1 MSVTDQGGWG
11 EVERK
16 AKLHELQEA
25 VKKAELEAQAQGGGR
40 GFAKAADYRA
50 MEARRNLDQFERFSA
65 ISLVTIT
72 TEDRLRGAVV
82 EALSQLEQGH
92 PTAAHQVLQDAL
104 KIGGVK

>member
-11 EVERK
+11 EVERR
-16 AKLHELQEA
+16 ARLHESRRQ
-25 VKKAELEAQAQGGGR
+25 QNDT
-40 GFAKAADYRA
+40 FWDA
-50 MEARRNLDQFERFSA
+50 ML
-65 ISLVTIT
+65 TINH
-72 TEDRLRGAVV
+72 EDRLRGAIV

>member
-16 AKLHELQEA
+16 AQEREACLDIAASLSKL
-25 VKKAELEAQAQGGGR
+25 
-40 GFAKAADYRA
+40 
-50 MEARRNLDQFERFSA
+50 NLIR
-65 ISLVTIT
+65 VT
-72 TEDRLRGAVV
+72 TEDRLRGAAV
-82 EALSQLEQGH
+82 EALSLLEQGS